1 MRFDFKLESLL
12 ELRRQTE
19 QQRQLAVAK
28 VQQQIDGLRRQ
39 IQQTQIAIAKQNRT
53 LVVEKLLGRLDLSY
67 IANEKRFVGNLQILI
82 AQTYKKLVA
91 AEQEMIAARGK
102 LMEAAIARKVIEKLR
117 EKQFGRWK
125 LEQDR
130 KEAAAAD
137 ELGTQVALRN
147 VIEREIQGTAA
158 P

>member
-1 MRFDFKLESLL
+1 MRFTFRLESLL

-19 QQRQLAVAK
+19 KERQLAVAK
-28 VQQQIDGLRRQ
+28 VQQQIDALRRQ
-39 IQQTQIAIAKQNRT
+39 IQQTQLAIAKQNRT
-53 LVVEKLLGRLDLSY
+53 LVAEKLVGRLDLAY

-82 AQTYKKLVA
+82 AQTYKKLVD
-91 AEQEMIAARGK
+91 AERDMIGVRAK

-117 EKQFGRWK
+117 EKQFARWK

-130 KEAAAAD
+130 KEAATMD
-137 ELGTQVALRN
+137 ELGTQVALREM
-147 VIEREIQGTAA
+147 IERELQGIAT